1 MLNRKFFYQQAR
13 KSRIQLKKI
22 SRDRMGSVN
31 KTLPI
36 TLSQGPQLS
45 LEEACTFGAEL
56 SNSYV
61 TAAPFAHIVID
72 NFLPTALIDEILAN
86 FPAHT
91 TSGETL
97 YQRGYKGQNKRQ
109 INPNQCPPY
118 LKNIFSFLNSAAMLQ
133 MLEKLTS
140 ITGLIPD
147 PYFDGGGLHETMAGG
162 YLGVHSDFRIN
173 KKLHLERRL
182 NAIIYLNKDW
192 KEEYGGNLELWDTQ
206 MKSCLSKIL
215 PIYNRCVIFNTD
227 QDSNHGHPEP
237 LTTPEGISRKSIAL
251 YYYTA
256 SNKIYDDIQTSR
268 TIYKPRPQERSSV
281 SYYLKKLIRKKN

>member
-1 MLNRKFFYQQAR
+1 MPQPSVVFYVEGNSVAQQ
-13 KSRIQLKKI
+13 QT
-22 SRDRMGSVN
+22 SRDRMSN
-31 KTLPI
+31 IQKTLPI
-36 TLSQGPQLS
+36 NLSDGPNLNI
-45 LEEACTFGAEL
+45 EAACNFGSEL
-56 SNSYV
+56 SNTYV
-61 TAAPFAHIVID
+61 SAEPFAHIVID
-72 NFLPTALIDEILAN
+72 NFLPDELIEQILAN
-86 FPAHT
+86 FPANT

-109 INPNQCPPY
+109 INPNQCTPY
-118 LKNIFSFLNSAAMLQ
+118 LQNVFSFLNSAPILQ
-133 MLEKLTS
+133 MLENLTT

-147 PYFDGGGLHETMAGG
+147 PYFDGGGLHETTAGG

-192 KEEYGGNLELWDTQ
+192 KEEYGGNLELWDTK
-206 MKSCLSKIL
+206 MKTCLSKVL

-227 QDSNHGHPEP
+227 KDSNHGHPEP

-268 TIYKPRPQERSSV
+268 TIYKPRPQEKSSI